1 LRHISLQTVIYM
13 LFVPAGMAIYERR
26 KEFVAYTI
34 RGA

>member
-1 LRHISLQTVIYM
+1 M